1 MSGASICGLG
11 QSAPNPVLS
20 TIKHFR
26 AEYEAH
32 IREKKCPA
40 LVCRPLLKFTVD
52 PETCTGCLAC
62 LRECPVGAVAG
73 EFEEPQEID
82 QELCIK
88 CGMCYAVCKFEAVKV
103 ES

>member
-1 MSGASICGLG
+1 
-11 QSAPNPVLS
+11 VLS
-20 TIKHFR
+20 TLRYFR
-26 AEYEAH
+26 EEYEAH

-40 LVCRPLLKFTVD
+40 LVCRPLLKYTVD

-62 LRECPVGAVAG
+62 LRECQVGAISG
-73 EFEEPQEID
+73 EYEEPQEID
-82 QELCIK
+82 QDLCVK